1 VDDVH
6 DVLARLRRL
15 RIAQEAGERSIIIAD
30 VGRLLEFLE
39 FLDMPRR
46 FG

>member
-1 VDDVH
+1 VH
-6 DVLARLRRL
+6 VLSRLKRL
-15 RIAQEAGERSIIIAD
+15 RITSDQSGPQGHAILIAD